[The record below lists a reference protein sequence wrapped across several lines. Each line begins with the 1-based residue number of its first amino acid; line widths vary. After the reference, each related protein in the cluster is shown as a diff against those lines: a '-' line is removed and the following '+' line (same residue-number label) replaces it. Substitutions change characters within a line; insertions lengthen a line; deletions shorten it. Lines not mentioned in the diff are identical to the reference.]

1 MVSYVTVRVHV
12 GTNSVTV
19 VFLQWSVHHRY
30 LHSFPTRRSSDL
42 PDGSPLDNNAL
53 GFAASTGALV
63 TTSTLAYGVDGAA
76 ASGAKTYA
84 LVVTD
89 GTFSGV
95 RSEERRV
102 GKECSGQR
110 WRGRGTESRS
120 VLKRVGA

>member
-63 TTSTLAYGVDGAA
+63 TTSTLAYGVEDRKSTRLNSSHLGISDAAFCCEKTTGLTAA
-76 ASGAKTYA
+76 A
-84 LVVTD
+84 
-89 GTFSGV
+89 GTNIYLYNGT
-95 RSEERRV
+95 
-102 GKECSGQR
+102 
-110 WRGRGTESRS
+110 GTESG
-120 VLKRVGA
+120 LILGRV